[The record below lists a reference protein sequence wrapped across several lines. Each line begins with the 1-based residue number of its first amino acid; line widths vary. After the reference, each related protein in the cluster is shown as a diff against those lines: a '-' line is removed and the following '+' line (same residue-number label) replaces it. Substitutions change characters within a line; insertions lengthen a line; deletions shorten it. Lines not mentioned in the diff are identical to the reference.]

1 MSSKRTTSSSVLL
14 TMQMF
19 IAELQRRKVVR
30 VALVYAA
37 FAWLV
42 VQFSD
47 IISAAFAAP
56 DWVMRVLVLFL
67 ILALPA
73 TLILAWLFEITPTGI
88 HLTADT
94 NDEDPES
101 LATVMLLGNGTNS
114 DHQNAN
120 ALCDHLSRKLTSVI
134 SRYGGKI
141 SGLHNGYCII
151 EFTDSSSAVSCGLKI
166 LTLLKNSMRPASL
179 SVASGSF
186 SHSTN
191 TLSGQAVSIAES
203 INYPELNKQ
212 HLVLSMT
219 VYEREL
225 TVKSNPLV
233 DYCKNM
239 TFSLNEHDL
248 QAVQVEPAA
257 LDDPAV
263 LWRLRDDSEDTTATT
278 SRFGK
283 NKSVLGFG
291 LILLVGFSWLYL
303 ENDETGTGLIPSMA
317 IMPFRTLDKS
327 TESMAL
333 ALGLNEELHDRVR
346 QLNGLQLSSSRSAR
360 ALAARGLAA
369 TALGEQLDVNYLLE
383 GSARRI
389 GEEYRIA
396 IQLVETH
403 AGNTVWS
410 HIYQSKQDDMYSVQE
425 DISSQLARIF
435 AIKYEQNWQDI
446 FLDKKDY
453 GLYLEAIGYFGFPNN
468 ILQMDNSQAI
478 LEELLTR
485 YVGYSPIEAALC
497 KLHLIRFDNN
507 KAIASLNQAI
517 SYCEKAEQSGDNNL
531 SVLNA
536 LAQISLAKSDFEK
549 ASGYIKRGLAIDEN
563 NLDLLM
569 TSALINTQTGQ
580 ADKAE
585 EILLE
590 AISNEPWLWKLH
602 DMLGIVYMNIG
613 NLPESISSFK
623 KAAELMPTDAGIFN
637 KLGAAYFSMG
647 SFTEAA
653 VAFEKSL
660 ELQANNAAYTNIGTL
675 YYFAGEFEKSRE
687 YNLKA
692 TELSPKNY
700 LLWRN
705 LGDSEMSIPGEES
718 TAMSHYQLAA
728 ELAKEV
734 LQVTPDNS
742 EALSSLA
749 WIMAQTG
756 QHESAETYILKA
768 LKLTPNNAN
777 TLYDASGTYA
787 RIGKNTIATELIHA
801 AINAGIPSTV
811 IAATPGLRSLYQA
824 IIRSTENSGE
834 ENE

>member
-1 MSSKRTTSSSVLL
+1 
-14 TMQMF
+14 MQKF

-37 FAWLV
+37 FAWLL

-88 HLTADT
+88 RLTADT
-94 NDEDPES
+94 DDDPEL
-101 LATVMLLGNGTNS
+101 LATVMLLGNGTKT
-114 DHQNAN
+114 DHVSAED
-120 ALCDHLSRKLTSVI
+120 LCDHLSHQLTAII

-141 SGLHNGYCII
+141 SGLHNGYCMV
-151 EFTDSSSAVSCGLKI
+151 EFVDSSPAVSCGLKI
-166 LTLLKNSMRPASL
+166 LALLKNSMRPASL
-179 SVASGSF
+179 SIASGSF

-191 TLSGQAVSIAES
+191 TLSGQAVNIAES
-203 INYPELNKQ
+203 INYPEQNNQ
-212 HLVLSMT
+212 HLILSMT

-225 TVKSNPLV
+225 TVQSNPLV
-233 DYCKNM
+233 DYCINM
-239 TFSLNEHDL
+239 TFCLNEHDL

-257 LDDPAV
+257 LNDPAV
-263 LWRLRDDSEDTTATT
+263 QWRLRDDSEDTNEAT

-283 NKSVLGFG
+283 HKSLLGFG

-303 ENDETGTGLIPSMA
+303 EDDETGAGAGPSPSLA
-317 IMPFRTLDKS
+317 IMPFRNLDQS

-346 QLNGLQLSSSRSAR
+346 QLSGIQLSSSRSSR
-360 ALAARGLAA
+360 ALAAQGLAVP
-369 TALGEQLDVNYLLE
+369 ALGKQLDVNYLLE
-383 GSARRI
+383 GSARKI
-389 GEEYRIA
+389 GEEYRIS
-396 IQLVETH
+396 IQLVETVD
-403 AGNTVWS
+403 GSTIWS
-410 HIYQSKQDDMYSVQE
+410 HIYQSTQGDMYSVQE

-435 AIKYEQNWQDI
+435 AIKYEQRWQDI
-446 FLDKKDY
+446 ELDKKDY

-468 ILQMDNSQAI
+468 ISQMDASQAI

-485 YVGYSPIEAALC
+485 HAGYSPVEAALC
-497 KLHLIRFDNN
+497 KLHLVRFDNN
-507 KAIASLNQAI
+507 KAIKSLNQAI
-517 SYCEKAEQSGDNNL
+517 SYCEMAEQTTNDNL

-536 LAQISLAKSDFEK
+536 LAQISVAKSEFEK
-549 ASGYIKRGLAIDEN
+549 ASNYIKRGLTIDAD
-563 NLDLLM
+563 NLELLM
-569 TSALINTQTGQ
+569 TSAIISTQTGQ

-585 EILLE
+585 EILLK
-590 AISNEPWLWKLH
+590 AIANEPWLWRLH
-602 DMLGIVYMNIG
+602 DMLGVVYMNTG
-613 NLPESISSFK
+613 RLTQSISSLN
-623 KAAELMPTDAGIFN
+623 KATELMPTDAGVFN
-637 KLGAAYFSMG
+637 KLGAVYFSMG
-647 SFTEAA
+647 SFSEAA
-653 VAFEKSL
+653 TAFERSS
-660 ELQANNAAYTNIGTL
+660 ELQTNNAAYTNIGTL

-705 LGDSEMSIPGEES
+705 LGDSEMSIPGEKA
-718 TAMSHYQLAA
+718 TAMSHYHLAA

-756 QHESAETYILKA
+756 EHKSAEAYILKA
-768 LKLTPNNAN
+768 LKISPDNAN

-787 RIGKNTIATELIHA
+787 RIGNNSRASELIQA

-811 IAATPGLRSLYQA
+811 IAATPGLRALYEASVQSA
-824 IIRSTENSGE
+824 KKNGE
-834 ENE
+834 ENEQV